1 MKVRILAYI
10 CIFSLYVSLGSYSVF
25 AQDNL
30 NEEIQ
35 KHEKQFEISP
45 QNAMIDKIWKA
56 TPGYN

>member
-30 NEEIQ
+30 HEEIQ
-35 KHEKQFEISP
+35 KHAK
-45 QNAMIDKIWKA
+45 NMRLHLKMR
-56 TPGYN
+56 